1 MSTHSRVGYT
11 HANGT
16 ISSIYIHFDGYYEEV
31 GRTLLEHYN
40 SLERAE
46 EIVALGDASTLD
58 VTLEK
63 SVFYSRDHG
72 ETGVEA
78 ELSKNL
84 DEFYQDCRDSAAS
97 FAYLWLDGGWKTGLN
112 HMTPLKDEFEKAL

>member
-11 HANGT
+11 HTNGT

-46 EIVALGDASTLD
+46 EIVALGDAETLD
-58 VTLEK
+58 ATLEK
-63 SVFYSRDHG
+63 SVFYSRDHS
-72 ETGVEA
+72 ETGAEA

-84 DEFYQDCRDSAAS
+84 DEFYQNCRDSAAY

-112 HMTPLKDEFEKAL
+112 HMTPLKDEFR